1 MYAQN
6 EKIVPVYIEEE
17 MKSSYL
23 SYAMSVIVGRAL
35 PDVKDG
41 LKPVHRRILYAMHEL
56 SLDHSKP
63 FKKSA
68 RIVGECFV
76 KGTRVLTEKGLLP
89 IQDIAI
95 GDRVFTQ
102 DGLHA
107 VIGLYEMP
115 ARPLLKVALEHG
127 SYNTVTPSQKFKV
140 INKDLKYEWKEA
152 RDLTKDDYVVIKGDY
167 PCIEGHVELGLFDGR
182 QIYLNEGL
190 AYMLGLFL
198 SDGWMEKRS
207 GRICFYSSSPDAIK
221 RIRGILA
228 EEFNYNATQEI
239 VSRVLIKN
247 GGKVAKEGYQ
257 IRIHKQAINGFL
269 SKIFGLKNVW
279 AYTKT
284 IPDQLF
290 SSSSRTI
297 FAFVSGL
304 IDGDGSIHCNRNV
317 IHYGSISESL
327 AHGLLLLL
335 QHHGIAGFKYTESP
349 RPASIINGRQI
360 KGNYEF
366 HNLEFRGRHA
376 LLLAARLD
384 LANKNKQ
391 SKVTQMLA
399 REQRECWSSLD
410 AIPFAAE
417 KIFDELSRLH
427 IGSGWYKD
435 TEGAKFRMGIKYK
448 SGCKIRYA
456 NDLKEK
462 PLTLSQIV
470 GWGILEKL
478 KKTGSALSDFIGS
491 VIEEK
496 IFFARVE
503 SIEEAQQDKTYDI
516 QVETAHE
523 FVANGMV
530 VHNCL
535 GKYHP
540 HGDVA
545 VYDTLVRMVQDFSL
559 RYPLVDGQGNFG
571 SVDGDAAAAM
581 RYTEARLSAISGEM
595 LVDIEKETVDFT
607 PNFDASLQEPVLL
620 PSVLP
625 NLLVNGSSGIAVGM
639 ATNIPPHNL
648 TEVVDGITFLI
659 DNPDAEIK
667 DLMRYVKGPDFPT
680 AGIICGRGG
689 IKDAY
694 LSGRGKITLRAK
706 VSIERQKSG
715 KDNILITEIPYQVN
729 KTTLIETIAGLVQ
742 DKKIEGVSDIRDES
756 DKDGMRVVIELK
768 RDSEPQIILNHLY
781 KHTQLETTFGI
792 IMLALVEGRPR
803 VLNLKQVMR
812 CYVDHRKVIIRRRTQ
827 FDLDRAL
834 KRAHILEGLKIAL
847 KYIERII
854 KTIRESKS
862 TPEAKKALMKNFE
875 LSEIQA
881 QAILE
886 MQLQR
891 LTALERDKIEAEY
904 LELLKQ
910 IERFRAILAS
920 EKMIEGIV
928 KEELAALK
936 KKYGDD
942 RRTELVGEVEDIEL
956 EDLIAEEDMVIT
968 ISHAGYIKR
977 LAISAYRKQKR
988 GGKGV
993 TAMETREEDFV
1004 EHLFVASTKDYLL
1017 VFTDQGR
1024 LYWIKVYEIPQAS
1037 RQSKGKAIINI
1048 LQLGAKDKVAAVL
1061 PVKEFSA
1068 DKFVILCSRL
1078 GTIKK
1083 TALSAFENP
1092 RKGGIVAMGLD
1103 KDDAVMSAKITDVSQ
1118 DVLLATRE
1126 GKAIRFKDKQIR
1138 EMGRQAKGVRGISLG
1153 KKDEIIGME
1162 IISSELAKTGATIL
1176 TVTSAGFA
1184 KRTLLDEYRLQ
1195 SRGGKGI
1202 INVKVTEKN
1211 GEAVALNCVL
1221 PDDELMTITQKGMM
1235 VRCPVKDIRETGRNA
1250 QGVRLMSLEKGDVV
1264 TSVAKI
1270 VAKEEE

>member
-1 MYAQN
+1 VYAQN

-68 RIVGECFV
+68 RIVGEV
-76 KGTRVLTEKGLLP
+76 
-89 IQDIAI
+89 
-95 GDRVFTQ
+95 
-102 DGLHA
+102 
-107 VIGLYEMP
+107 
-115 ARPLLKVALEHG
+115 
-127 SYNTVTPSQKFKV
+127 
-140 INKDLKYEWKEA
+140 
-152 RDLTKDDYVVIKGDY
+152 
-167 PCIEGHVELGLFDGR
+167 
-182 QIYLNEGL
+182 
-190 AYMLGLFL
+190 
-198 SDGWMEKRS
+198 
-207 GRICFYSSSPDAIK
+207 
-221 RIRGILA
+221 
-228 EEFNYNATQEI
+228 
-239 VSRVLIKN
+239 
-247 GGKVAKEGYQ
+247 
-257 IRIHKQAINGFL
+257 
-269 SKIFGLKNVW
+269 
-279 AYTKT
+279 
-284 IPDQLF
+284 
-290 SSSSRTI
+290 
-297 FAFVSGL
+297 
-304 IDGDGSIHCNRNV
+304 
-317 IHYGSISESL
+317 
-327 AHGLLLLL
+327 
-335 QHHGIAGFKYTESP
+335 
-349 RPASIINGRQI
+349 
-360 KGNYEF
+360 
-366 HNLEFRGRHA
+366 
-376 LLLAARLD
+376 
-384 LANKNKQ
+384 
-391 SKVTQMLA
+391 
-399 REQRECWSSLD
+399 
-410 AIPFAAE
+410 
-417 KIFDELSRLH
+417 
-427 IGSGWYKD
+427 
-435 TEGAKFRMGIKYK
+435 
-448 SGCKIRYA
+448 
-456 NDLKEK
+456 
-462 PLTLSQIV
+462 
-470 GWGILEKL
+470 
-478 KKTGSALSDFIGS
+478 
-491 VIEEK
+491 
-496 IFFARVE
+496 
-503 SIEEAQQDKTYDI
+503 
-516 QVETAHE
+516 
-523 FVANGMV
+523 
-530 VHNCL
+530 L

-545 VYDTLVRMVQDFSL
+545 VYDTLVRLVQDFSL

-581 RYTEARLSAISGEM
+581 RYTEARLSAIAGEM
-595 LVDIEKETVDFT
+595 LADIEKETVDFT

-648 TEVVDGITFLI
+648 TEVIDGITFLI

-715 KDNILITEIPYQVN
+715 KDSILITEIPYQVN

-742 DKKIEGVSDIRDES
+742 DKKIEGISDIRDES

-792 IMLALVEGRPR
+792 IMLALVDGRPR

-942 RRTELVGEVEDIEL
+942 RRTELVGDVEDIEL

-993 TAMETREEDFV
+993 SAMETREEDFV